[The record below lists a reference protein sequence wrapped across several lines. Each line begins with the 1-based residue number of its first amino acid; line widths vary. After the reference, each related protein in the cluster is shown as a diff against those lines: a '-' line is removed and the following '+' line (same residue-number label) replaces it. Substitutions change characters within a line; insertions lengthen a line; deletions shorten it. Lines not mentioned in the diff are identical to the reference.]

1 MPRWLTTLRLRL
13 RSLFFKA
20 EVERELDEELQYHLE
35 RELEARRA
43 AGLPAEEARLAARQ
57 SMGAI
62 AQNMEVCRD
71 MRGVNIIEHGMQDL
85 RFALRQLL
93 INPGFA
99 CTAIVVLTLGIA
111 ATVTMFG
118 FVDAALVRPLP
129 YEDPSRLVHIFGAHP
144 EAVHS
149 QSRGSVSYQDF
160 RDWRERN
167 RAFRS
172 IAAYDVRAGFNR
184 TTPAGPERVRGLR
197 VTSGFFRTLGVGP
210 MLGREF
216 RDDEEGP
223 SAPAT
228 VMLSYGAWQT
238 RFGADPTVLGRTVM
252 LQFPWLAGGEPHV
265 VIGVLPP
272 EFHFPMAVEA
282 EFWATIRGQQGCW
295 DARRCQSLEAVARL
309 GEDASHEAASSNL
322 TAVMAQLRAE
332 YPEHH
337 PEPAVAK
344 LMPLRD
350 VMLGD
355 IQPILLM
362 LLGAA
367 GLLWLIA
374 GINGVSLVLARTETR
389 RREIAV
395 RGALG
400 ASSARL
406 VLQFGTEALVLAGLS
421 GALGLLLASW
431 SMRALASLISDD
443 MIALMPY
450 FRDIGL
456 SVRVIVSA
464 GVLSLI
470 VGLVLGLIPL
480 ARTAS
485 SETLAGLKEGTRGSA
500 SRMWRRA
507 GAPLV
512 VAELAIAMV
521 LLVSAGLL
529 GKSLYRLLRVDSGFN
544 VQQLAMLSVSPVSV
558 ESGSPNENEQ
568 PGALAQ
574 QVAERVAAVPGVISV
589 GYADLAPLMPGLA
602 PAAGFWVAGRPEHE
616 QLKESGPVRHVSAG
630 YFRTLEGIL
639 LRGREFTAGDLAAV
653 RPVMIIN
660 NTAAQRYFRGDDPI
674 GRSIALG
681 GAGSPL
687 REIVGV
693 VADIKD
699 GPPES
704 PPHPAA
710 YVPFDQSAFTL
721 LVRSAQAEHTIF
733 ASVVAAVRD
742 VQPGLLVS
750 EQTTMSERMRR
761 LPSTSLNQS
770 SAWLVGGFA
779 SIAFVL
785 AVVGLYGVIAY
796 TVSQR
801 AREIG
806 VRMALGAQRRSVYW
820 LVMGDAGRLVSL
832 GAALGVVGALALGT
846 LMQHLLFAVESWD
859 PTILAAASTALITSA
874 LLASYL
880 PARRAVFVNPVDVL
894 RAE

>member
-1 MPRWLTTLRLRL
+1 
-13 RSLFFKA
+13 
-20 EVERELDEELQYHLE
+20 
-35 RELEARRA
+35 
-43 AGLPAEEARLAARQ
+43 
-57 SMGAI
+57 MGAI

-71 MRGVNIIEHGMQDL
+71 MRGVNIVEHGIQDL

-129 YEDPSRLVHIFGAHP
+129 YEDPSRLVHVFGARP
-144 EAVHS
+144 ETLHS

-184 TTPAGPERVRGLR
+184 TTRGGPERVRGLR
-197 VTSGFFRTLGVGP
+197 VTSGFFRTLGVLP

-238 RFGADPTVLGRTVM
+238 RFGADPTVLGRTVT

-272 EFHFPMAVEA
+272 EFHFPMAAEA
-282 EFWATIRGQQGCW
+282 EFWATIRGHQGCW
-295 DARRCQSLEAVARL
+295 DARRCKSLEAVARL
-309 GEDASHEAASSNL
+309 ADDVSREAASSNL

-337 PEPAVAK
+337 SEPAVAK
-344 LMPLRD
+344 LVPLRD

-355 IQPILLM
+355 IRPILLM

-395 RGALG
+395 RSALG

-406 VLQFGTEALVLAGLS
+406 VLQFGTEALVLAGVS

-431 SMRALASLISDD
+431 SMRALTSLISED

-470 VGLVLGLIPL
+470 VGLVLGLIPV
-480 ARTAS
+480 ARTS
-485 SETLAGLKEGTRGSA
+485 TSETLAGLKEGTRGSA

-544 VQQLAMLSVSPVSV
+544 VPQLALLSVSPVSV

-568 PGALAQ
+568 PGGLAQ
-574 QVAERVAAVPGVISV
+574 QVAGRVAAVPGVLSV
-589 GYADLAPLMPGLA
+589 GYADLSPLAPALA
-602 PAAGFWVAGRPEHE
+602 PAATLWVAGRSEHE
-616 QLKESGPVRHVSAG
+616 QLKESGPVRRVSAG
-630 YFRTLEGIL
+630 YFRTLEATL

-660 NTAAQRYFRGDDPI
+660 NTAAQRYFRGDNPI
-674 GRSIALG
+674 GQSIAVG

-687 REIVGV
+687 REVVGV

-710 YVPFDQSAFTL
+710 YVPFDQSAFIL
-721 LVRSAQAEHTIF
+721 VVRSAQAEQTVF
-733 ASVVAAVRD
+733 PSVVAAVHD
-742 VQPGLLVS
+742 VQPGLLVHG
-750 EQTTMSERMRR
+750 QTTMSEQMRR
-761 LPSTSLNQS
+761 MPSTSLNRS

-779 SIAFVL
+779 SIAFML
-785 AVVGLYGVIAY
+785 GVVGLYGVIAY

-820 LVMGDAGRLVSL
+820 LVMGDAARLVSL
-832 GAALGVVGALALGT
+832 GAALGVVGAVALGT
-846 LMQHLLFAVESWD
+846 LIEHLLFAVESWD
-859 PTILAAASTALITSA
+859 PAILAAASTALITSA
-874 LLASYL
+874 LLASYV
-880 PARRAVFVNPVDVL
+880 PARRAVFVNPVEVL